1 MLMAKMKRMSSYNSN
16 RGWFVVLLAVVF
28 LASVAQADR
37 PGWESQDVDLRISGG
52 ARIKSV
58 KYPPGTRLPL
68 LTRRDGYSGHLPE
81 TTILHP
87 DVDSGFSMFTQMPAG
102 AAIAYVIDS
111 SPLNGFVPWIAVAVT
126 DEGAGELELDAVSQS
141 SVVGRRLVEEPE
153 TAYGIG
159 IFDTGAS
166 THIISSDDALRTGLL
181 DYKPSLITD
190 NPIEVLGV
198 TGTATMWV
206 SQPLGLFIGGLNA
219 IDPNGLKLDETVM
232 IGQTNVSVGVGD
244 PIESPNVPTVVGSP
258 MSVFF
263 TAVLRNDKQITI
275 VRDGEEFTGPEITLF
290 QADDPEIPDYSGRIP
305 LELRPSGSVAVQYF
319 PDILDPF
326 GSDFGS
332 PMSPSAMTSFLP
344 SQSLFF
350 ASSVDLAFGS
360 KSAIDKDGFMVDTGA
375 QVTVISET
383 IAARLGLR
391 SDDAAFEVEIVGVTG
406 DSIMAP
412 VFVIDSLDIT
422 AAPDWLSFTNIPV
435 VMLDVDSPEGGV
447 MDGIIGMNLFNTFN
461 LVLRG
466 GGLPDYGG
474 HRLDFEPI
482 APKPIGDIAPGI
494 GDGIVDLRDINALA
508 DLWLITPA
516 SLLWNPSADI
526 APQGA
531 PDGII
536 NFLDFALIA
545 EHWLATTER

>member
-16 RGWFVVLLAVVF
+16 RGWIVVLLAVVC
-28 LASVAQADR
+28 LTCVSRADR
-37 PGWESQDVDLRISGG
+37 SGWKCEDVDLRISGG
-52 ARIKSV
+52 ARIKSIN
-58 KYPPGTRLPL
+58 YPPGTTLPL
-68 LTRRDGYSGHLPE
+68 LTRRDNYSGNLPE
-81 TTILHP
+81 TTILRL
-87 DVDSGFSMFTQMPAG
+87 DEDSGFSMLTQKPAE
-102 AAIAYVIDS
+102 AVIAYVIDS
-111 SPLNGFVPWIAVAVT
+111 PPLNGFVPWIAVAVT
-126 DEGAGELELDAVSQS
+126 AERSDELELDAVPQT
-141 SVVGRRLVEEPE
+141 SVVGKRLVAEPE

-166 THIISSDDALRTGLL
+166 THIISSDDALRAGLT

-198 TGTATMWV
+198 TGSATMWV
-206 SQPLGLFIGGLNA
+206 SQPLGMFIGGLNA
-219 IDPNGLKLDETVM
+219 IDPNGLKLDETMM
-232 IGQTNVSVGVGD
+232 IGQTNVSVGIGD
-244 PIESPNVPTVVGSP
+244 PIDSPNVPTVVGSP
-258 MSVFF
+258 MSVFI

-275 VRDGEEFTGPEITLF
+275 VRDGEEFTGPEITLYE
-290 QADDPEIPDYSGRIP
+290 ADDPEIPDYSGHIP

-332 PMSPSAMTSFLP
+332 PLSPSAMTSFLP
-344 SQSLFF
+344 TQSLFF
-350 ASSVDLAFGS
+350 ASSVDLAFGG

-391 SDDAAFEVEIVGVTG
+391 SADADFEVEIVGVTG

-412 VFVIDSLDIT
+412 GFVIDSLDIT
-422 AAPDWLSFTNIPV
+422 ATPDWLSFTNVPV

-447 MDGIIGMNLFNTFN
+447 MDGIVGMNLFTTFN

-482 APKPIGDIAPGI
+482 PPRPIGDIAPGI

-508 DLWLITPA
+508 DLWLTTPE
-516 SLLWNPSADI
+516 SLLWNPDADI

-531 PDGII
+531 PDGIV
-536 NFLDFALIA
+536 NFLDFAVIA
-545 EHWLATTER
+545 GNWLATTEP